1 MMRRYLHDALT
12 ADLGKKILLLS
23 GPRQCGK
30 TTLSRDLEPDHQY
43 LSQDLAEHR
52 LILDGKLWDRE
63 KSLLILDELHKRDR
77 WKAWLKG
84 VYDVEGMPPAIIVT
98 GSARMSAFGK
108 TGDSLAGRHFAF
120 RLHPIDLA
128 EALEHTDLAPNEAMS
143 RLLRVGGFPEPFL
156 DGSERFY
163 RRWRRSH
170 IDLILR
176 EDLVTLT
183 AVRDIQSI
191 ETLIELLRR
200 QVGSTVSAAS
210 LARDLGKSPTTVQG
224 WLKLLEDLFVVF
236 RVTPWHRNVARAL
249 LKEPKFYF
257 HDNGLVLGDDGARL
271 ENLIACALLKAA
283 HVARDVDGRDVAV
296 HYIRDKEKREVDFA
310 VVEDGE
316 QRRLIEVKLADPV
329 PSPHLA
335 RFADAG
341 AGRTQVV
348 GKLDAARS
356 LPDGTRIE
364 PAVAFLSTLTL

>member
-1 MMRRYLHDALT
+1 MKRYLHDALL
-12 ADLGKKILLLS
+12 ADLGRKILLLS

-52 LILDGKLWDRE
+52 LLLEDKLWDRE
-63 KSLLILDELHKRDR
+63 KSLLIFDELHKRDR

-108 TGDSLAGRHFAF
+108 TGDSLAGRHFSF
-120 RLHPIDLA
+120 RLHPVDLA
-128 EALEHTDLAPNEAMS
+128 EALEHTELAPQDALT
-143 RLLRVGGFPEPFL
+143 RLMRVGGFPEPFL

-210 LARDLGKSPTTVQG
+210 LARDLSKSPTTVQS
-224 WLKLLEDLFVVF
+224 WLQLLEDLFVVF
-236 RVTPWHRNVARAL
+236 RVTPWHRNVARSL

-257 HDNGLVLGDDGARL
+257 HDNGLVHGGDGPRL
-271 ENLIACALLKAA
+271 ENLVACALLKAA
-283 HVARDVDGRDVAV
+283 HVARDVEGRDIAL
-296 HYIRDKEKREVDFA
+296 HYVRDKEKREVDF
-310 VVEDGE
+310 VVIEDDE
-316 QRRLIEVKLADPV
+316 PRHLIEVKLADAT

-335 RFADAG
+335 RFAGPDT
-341 AGRTQVV
+341 GRTQVV
-348 GKLDAARS
+348 GTLDTARS
-356 LPDGTRIE
+356 RPDGTRVE
-364 PAVAFLSTLTL
+364 PAIAFLATPPI